1 MATKKDK
8 PKITRGKPSGDR
20 SKRMAK
26 NKEDVARK
34 RTTAAGGPNQ
44 TTRPVSRSAVRYPY
58 MNSQS
63 PAQMMS
69 GYQPPMG
76 NPNPWGR
83 RW

>member
-1 MATKKDK
+1 MH
-8 PKITRGKPSGDR
+8 
-20 SKRMAK
+20 
-26 NKEDVARK
+26 
-34 RTTAAGGPNQ
+34 
-44 TTRPVSRSAVRYPY
+44 
-58 MNSQS
+58 SQN